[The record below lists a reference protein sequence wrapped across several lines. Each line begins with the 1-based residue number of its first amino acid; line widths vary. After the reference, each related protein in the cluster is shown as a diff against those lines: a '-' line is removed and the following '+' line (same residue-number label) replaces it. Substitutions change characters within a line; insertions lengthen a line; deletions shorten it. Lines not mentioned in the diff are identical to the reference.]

1 LRSKPSLRF
10 SVPPRHSR
18 RCCNTTI
25 ATLFIAHHTPL
36 LSANGMSSLLSLLLL
51 LLLSLDFRL
60 FV

>member
-1 LRSKPSLRF
+1 
-10 SVPPRHSR
+10 VPPRHSR

-36 LSANGMSSLLSLLLL
+36 LSTNGMSSLLSLLLL
-51 LLLSLDFRL
+51 LLLLSLDFRL